1 MSGTIWQWGS
11 AWYVGGVQQNAPVQI
26 GTDDTWASL
35 SFGYEHGAG
44 VKDDG
49 TLWVWGEGGSG
60 ELGLNSATDQSS
72 PVQVGS
78 ATNWAWVSC
87 GYAHTLAIKTDG
99 TLWATGANYSGQ
111 LGQGNTTDLDEFTQI
126 GSATDWAKCYAIA
139 DSSFATK
146 TSGALWACGDNSYGH
161 LGDNSTTQRNSL
173 VAIGA
178 ATWSD
183 ISGDPE
189 STAGIQSDGTLWTW
203 GRGDNGRLGLGNT
216 TTYHTPQQVGS
227 STWLSVGIGN
237 DCVGVKADG
246 TLWQW
251 GGGTST
257 PEQVGSV
264 SSWAWCSVA
273 AMGNFAARETGALY
287 SWSSGSNTYGQ
298 LGQGDT
304 ASYTI
309 PTQIGT
315 SATWAVVTG
324 QYSTLFARLDSGAS
338 PESLALPLVI
348 RVGELGGLA
357 LPLVVDVL
365 NIATLALPLTVHVRE
380 IGDIDLPLAVN
391 VYNKA
396 IFSTTATTT
405 RATESF
411 SAVLMLGGS
420 NVSAYVTDAISID
433 AEANAAR
440 TADFSLRLSGAVNP
454 TQWAGAAVSIDYVVS
469 GMPWRVFTGRV
480 IETDVDLQNSEIRFT
495 CADGRNVTLGKASA
509 DQVDSITD
517 GAYHS
522 TMLYGAQATGT
533 DYLTQ
538 RMASLAADVDLDAR
552 GNIQITPWFEGSP
565 RKTFTEADLYD
576 ASAAVRVSIS
586 PVDTLTGESPAS
598 GKKIKII
605 VEYRYQRLRRARM
618 AVAWGTGE
626 LYYLPTP
633 DVITNAMD
641 SLTEGWKA
649 ERMVLTQS
657 SFGATPRMSAALARR
672 WVQDVTKTYTY
683 TLREDGVALD
693 APDTKTTRIS
703 LASRYDEAA
712 WVDEGIARLAD
723 AESDPVTAANISIKA
738 VLNAEKKAML
748 ADRRAHSVSFDLPL
762 DPTFDLSAT
771 YRINTARLDATG
783 KAARIQHVIDLA
795 NGSATSTLTLALYGA
810 PNDGSP
816 DPGDSDPIIHT
827 LPVSAEVV
835 ADTVFRPPEMHTQI
849 SVQPIYGHAAT
860 PNWALN
866 GWAIEVRPRQIGT
879 TRVDLTEINIDYG
892 RLRDITGRVLD
903 YRDDAQY
910 VWDVIKS
917 QFLLDIPEVPATDT
931 DPLDLA
937 VAEDFVVTL
946 PRSDFSIEF

>member
-1 MSGTIWQWGS
+1 MGSLWWWGS
-11 AWYVGGVQQNAPVQI
+11 AWQFGGSAEYAPVQI
-26 GTDDTWASL
+26 GTDDTWASI
-35 SFGYEHGAG
+35 SFGYDHGAG

-60 ELGLNSATDQSS
+60 ELGLNSFTDQSA

-78 ATNWAWVSC
+78 ATTWAGVSC

-139 DSSFATK
+139 DSSFAIK
-146 TSGALWACGDNSYGH
+146 TSGALWACGDNSFGH

-173 VAIGA
+173 VAIGS
-178 ATWSD
+178 ATWSE
-183 ISGDPE
+183 ISGDLE
-189 STAGIQSDGTLWTW
+189 STAGIQTDGTLWTW
-203 GRGDNGRLGLGNT
+203 GNGANGRLGLGNT

-227 STWLSVGIGN
+227 ATWLSAGIGN

-257 PEQVGSV
+257 PAQVGSV
-264 SSWAWCSVA
+264 SSWAWCGVA
-273 AMGNFAARETGALY
+273 ALGNFAARDIGTLY
-287 SWSSGSNTYGQ
+287 SWSTGANTYGQ

-304 ASYTI
+304 ASYAS

-315 SATWAVVTG
+315 DAVWAVVSG
-324 QYSTLFARLDSGAS
+324 QYSTLFARLDIGAA
-338 PESLALPLVI
+338 PESLDLPLTV
-348 RVGELGGLA
+348 RVGELGAMA
-357 LPLVVDVL
+357 LPLTVDVL
-365 NIATLALPLTVHVRE
+365 NIATLSLPLTVHVQST
-380 IGDIDLPLAVN
+380 GDLDLTLSVN
-391 VYNKA
+391 VFNKA
-396 IFSTTATTT
+396 IFSETATAT
-405 RATESF
+405 RATEAF
-411 SAVLMLGGS
+411 SAVVMLGGS
-420 NVSAYVTDAISID
+420 NVSAYVTGAISID
-433 AEANAAR
+433 AEAGAAR

-454 TQWAGAAVSIDYVVS
+454 TQWRGASVTLDYVVS
-469 GMPWRVFTGRV
+469 GIAWRVFTGLV
-480 IETDVDLQNSEIRFT
+480 AETSVDLQESEIRFT
-495 CADGRNVTLGKASA
+495 CTDARNATLGKASA
-509 DQVDSITD
+509 GQLDAITG

-522 TMLYGAQATGT
+522 TLLFGVQTSGT
-533 DYLTQ
+533 DYLAQ
-538 RMASLAADVDLDAR
+538 RLTSLAADVDLDAR
-552 GNIQITPWFEGSP
+552 GHVQVTPWFEGST

-576 ASAAVRVSIS
+576 GSASVRVAIA
-586 PVDTLTGESPAS
+586 PVDTLNGVAPDS
-598 GKKIKII
+598 GKKTKII
-605 VEYRYQRLRRARM
+605 VEYRYQRLRQARM

-633 DVITNAMD
+633 DVITDAMD
-641 SLTEGWKA
+641 SLTEGWRA
-649 ERMVLTQS
+649 ERLVLTRNTV
-657 SFGATPRMSAALARR
+657 GTTPQMSAKLVRR

-693 APDTKTTRIS
+693 APDTKTARIGLVS
-703 LASRYDEAA
+703 KYDEAA

-723 AESDPVTAANISIKA
+723 AEADPVTSANVSIKA

-762 DPTFDLSAT
+762 DPTLDLSGT
-771 YRINTARLDATG
+771 YRIHTARLDATG

-810 PNDGSP
+810 PNGGSP
-816 DPGDSDPIIHT
+816 GMGDSDPIIPALH
-827 LPVSAEVV
+827 VSADVV
-835 ADTVFRPPEMHTQI
+835 ADTVFQPPAMHTQI
-849 SVQPIYGHAAT
+849 SVQPIYGHAAA

-879 TRVDLTEINIDYG
+879 TRTDLSEIKIDFG

-903 YRDDAQY
+903 YREDAQF

-917 QFLLDIPEVPATDT
+917 QFLLDIPEVPAADT
-931 DPLDLA
+931 DPLYLD
-937 VAEDFVVTL
+937 VAEDFIVTL
-946 PRSDFSIEF
+946 PRSEFSIEF